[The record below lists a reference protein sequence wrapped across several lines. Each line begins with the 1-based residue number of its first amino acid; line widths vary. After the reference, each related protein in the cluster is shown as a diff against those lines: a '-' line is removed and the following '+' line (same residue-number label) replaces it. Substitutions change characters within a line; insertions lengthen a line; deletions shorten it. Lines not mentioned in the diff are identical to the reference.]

1 MLFFYTD
8 VYYTLANKLSCL
20 SHIKL
25 DKGSL
30 LIITM
35 LLKQIDPMCRYSI
48 FLRSH
53 SGSPL
58 FRFYKKQLIFMQLE
72 NNTLYYVYDPMCS
85 WCYAFEESLAEIK
98 LKLPALISFKPIL
111 GGLAPDSITPMPA
124 ETQAMVQRAWHQI
137 EHTVPSIQFNFDFW
151 SKNTPYRS
159 TYPACRAILAANFQ
173 GKGFSNA
180 MRKSIQQAYYQ
191 NAQNPSLSPT
201 LLHCAES
208 INLDS
213 KQFSIDFSSEKAN
226 DLLLEEINFSRS
238 LNANS
243 YPSLR
248 LVLNKET
255 YTIPVNYTQAEASLQ
270 KIQQLINEHKA
281 TPIASPCLKECRL
294 NKQDMCSS
302 CFRLLTEIT
311 HWPTMTELEKQ
322 HCLDRTAQRKS
333 TQNH

>member
-1 MLFFYTD
+1 M
-8 VYYTLANKLSCL
+8 
-20 SHIKL
+20 
-25 DKGSL
+25 
-30 LIITM
+30 
-35 LLKQIDPMCRYSI
+35 P
-48 FLRSH
+48 
-53 SGSPL
+53 
-58 FRFYKKQLIFMQLE
+58 LE

-85 WCYAFEESLAEIK
+85 WCYAFEESLTEIK
-98 LKLPALISFKPIL
+98 LKLPALIAFKSIL
-111 GGLAPDSITPMPA
+111 GGLAPDPTTPMPA
-124 ETQAMVQRAWHQI
+124 ETQNMIQRAWHQI
-137 EHTVPSIQFNFDFW
+137 EHTVPNIQFNFDFW

-159 TYPACRAILAANFQ
+159 TYPACRAILAASFQ
-173 GKGFSNA
+173 GEGFSNA

-213 KQFSIDFSSEKAN
+213 KQFANDFSSEKAN

-248 LVLNKET
+248 LVLNNKT

-270 KIQQLINEHKA
+270 KIQQLIIDNKICS
-281 TPIASPCLKECRL
+281 IASPCIKKCCL
-294 NKQDMCSS
+294 NTQDMCLG

-311 HWPTMTELEKQ
+311 NWQTMTELEKQ
-322 HCLDRTAQRKS
+322 QCLKKCIQRKS
-333 TQNH
+333 LQNH